1 MDTLTAP
8 ATGATSERRLPFPR
22 RSDGGRVPVGRTP
35 GLVTAALSVLVAGL
49 LVLHA
54 AVPNTLGHLGS
65 LLESFLPWLGLGVP
79 PLLGLA
85 LLRRSKLALIALPL
99 PVAAWFG
106 LFAGV
111 LAPHADEPFDLTV
124 VQHNV
129 SDENPDPAG
138 TIGALLAVSPDL
150 VALEEVTEQA
160 MAEYAA
166 ALAPLYPHAAVQ
178 GTVGLWSKYP
188 VTDVRVVEI
197 RPRAIVDDWS
207 RGMRA
212 TVALPQGDVAVY
224 VAHLPSLRLGW
235 TDGFGSTRRD
245 GSAEKLGAAL
255 AAEPQQRVLLLGDL
269 NGTLDDRGLDP
280 VTSRLGSDR
289 SDFAFSWPAQAPLA
303 RIDHVLARA
312 ATVTRVWSLPR
323 TGSDHL
329 PVAAR
334 IRF

>member
-1 MDTLTAP
+1 MTAP
-8 ATGATSERRLPFPR
+8 ATGVTTYRRLPFPR
-22 RSDGGRVPVGRTP
+22 EGSRVRAGRFP
-35 GLVTAALSVLVAGL
+35 GLVTAVLSVLVAGL
-49 LVLHA
+49 LVLHS

-65 LLESFLPWLGLGVP
+65 LLESFLPWLGLAVP
-79 PLLGLA
+79 PLLGVA
-85 LLRRSKLALIALPL
+85 LLRRSALALITLPL
-99 PVAAWFG
+99 PVAAWLG

-111 LAPHADEPFDLTV
+111 LAPAADEPYDLTV

-138 TIGALLAVSPDL
+138 TVRGLLQVSPDL
-150 VALEEVTEQA
+150 IALEEVTEQA
-160 MAEYAA
+160 MASYAA
-166 ALAPLYPHAAVQ
+166 ALAPAYPHAAVQ
-178 GTVGLWSKYP
+178 GTVGLWSKFP
-188 VTDVRVVEI
+188 LSDVRVVEI
-197 RPRAIVDDWS
+197 RPRAIVDVWS

-212 TVALPQGDVAVY
+212 TVRLAQGDVAVY

-235 TDGFGSTRRD
+235 KHGFGSTRRD

-255 AAEPQQRVLLLGDL
+255 AAEPLDKVLLLGDL

-280 VTSRLGSDR
+280 VTTQLASDR
-289 SDFAFSWPAQAPLA
+289 SDFAFSWPAPAPLS
-303 RIDHVLARA
+303 RIDHVLARGS
-312 ATVTRVWSLPR
+312 TVTRVWSLPR

>member
-1 MDTLTAP
+1 MTAP
-8 ATGATSERRLPFPR
+8 PAAATTDRSLPR
-22 RSDGGRVPVGRTP
+22 RTRVPAPR
-35 GLVTAALSVLVAGL
+35 GLVTASLSVLVAGL

-65 LLESFLPWLGLGVP
+65 LLESFLPWLGLAVP
-79 PLLGLA
+79 PLLGVA
-85 LLRRSKLALIALPL
+85 LLRRSTIALVTLPL
-99 PVAAWFG
+99 PVAAWLG

-111 LAPHADEPFDLTV
+111 AAPAADVPYDLTV

-138 TIGALLAVSPDL
+138 TVRALTAVSPDL
-150 VALEEVTEQA
+150 IALEEVTEQA
-160 MAEYAA
+160 LADWSA
-166 ALAPLYPHAAVQ
+166 ALSPAYPHTAIQ

-188 VTDVRVVEI
+188 VSDVRVVEI

-212 TVALPQGDVAVY
+212 TVRLPQGDVAVY

-235 TDGFGSTRRD
+235 THGFGSTRRD

-255 AAEPQQRVLLLGDL
+255 AAEPSQRVLLLGDL

-280 VTSRLGSDR
+280 VTSQLTSDR
-289 SDFAFSWPAQAPLA
+289 SDFAFSWPAPAPLA
-303 RIDHVLARA
+303 RIDHVLARG
-312 ATVTRVWSLPR
+312 ATVTHVWSLPR

-334 IRF
+334 IRL

>member
-1 MDTLTAP
+1 MDTKTAP
-8 ATGATSERRLPFPR
+8 ATGATSYRRLPFPG
-22 RSDGGRVPVGRTP
+22 SSVPAGRPR

-65 LLESFLPWLGLGVP
+65 LLESFLPWLGLAVP
-79 PLLGLA
+79 PLLGVA
-85 LLRRSKLALIALPL
+85 LLRRSTLALITLPL
-99 PVAAWFG
+99 PAAAWLG

-111 LAPHADEPFDLTV
+111 LAPHSDQPFDLTV

-138 TIGALLAVSPDL
+138 TVRALLAVSPDL
-150 VALEEVTEQA
+150 IALEEVTEPA
-160 MAEYAA
+160 MAEYAG
-166 ALAPLYPHAAVQ
+166 ALAAAYPHAAVQ
-178 GTVGLWSKYP
+178 GTVGLWSKFP
-188 VTDVRVVEI
+188 VTDVRLVEI

-212 TVALPQGDVAVY
+212 TVRLPQGDLAVY

-235 TDGFGSTRRD
+235 TTGFGSTRRD

-255 AAEPQQRVLLLGDL
+255 AAEPQDRVLLLGDL

-280 VTSRLGSDR
+280 VTSQLTSDR
-289 SDFAFSWPAQAPLA
+289 SDFAFSWPAPAPLS
-303 RIDHVLARA
+303 RIDHVLARGS
-312 ATVTRVWSLPR
+312 TVTRVWSLPR

-334 IRF
+334 IRL